1 MSLQYDTDAQEQ
13 SRAQEE
19 SQFWAEQLARY
30 LAPYH
35 ERLDAYLDRRVVGNL
50 TATVAAIVQSRSE
63 LTTSELGSA
72 ICGPAHADA
81 GTQRLQRA
89 LHHPGWEAEV
99 IAEVLWQEADKSR
112 QQMQQQGETPLC
124 IWDSSVLEKP
134 ESEQLQGLGTVRSSR
149 VRRLARSRKGLF
161 NRPSRLPVSV
171 RGFEWESLLLLG
183 SRGVPQVV
191 AMKWWGRQKGVPGQ
205 QRKPQ
210 LVLLSQVAQR
220 WGRQVRHVFDGGSG
234 NGPWLW
240 QLWRYQL
247 RFAVRWKK
255 GNKLIDACGQERK
268 AWEIARGKRAWG
280 EARLL
285 WDTHCR
291 VYRSTRVLARPL
303 RQPQY
308 RGPLWLV
315 VVRQGRGREPWYLLT
330 NEAVQTSEQAWDI
343 VFSYVRSFQIEESFR
358 FQTCELQIGSLR
370 LQGWQARRKM
380 LLLVTMAYGF
390 LLAGLSAPLWL
401 ARCTLLLHWCP
412 PSRLALV
419 EGQSAPLSP
428 SLGSGKPIP
437 HALRAGTPIV
447 GALTSPGL
455 SALYPGGPRFGTSA
469 DICSKTLLWVMS
481 LLKTNLLIL
490 GQQKTDGGTFPPF
503 PFPTPVQPRC

>member
-134 ESEQLQGLGTVRSSR
+134 ESEKLQGLGTVRSSR

-171 RGFEWESLLLLG
+171 RGFEWESILLLG
-183 SRGVPQVV
+183 ASGVPQVV
-191 AMKWWGRQKGVPGQ
+191 AMKWWGRQKGVPGKPRQ
-205 QRKPQ
+205 QQ

-220 WGRQVRHVFDGGSG
+220 WGRQVRHVFDRGSG
-234 NGPWLW
+234 HGPWLW
-240 QLWRYQL
+240 QLWRYRL
-247 RFAVRWKK
+247 RFVVRWKK
-255 GNKLIDACGQERK
+255 GNKLIDAQGQERK
-268 AWEIARGKRAWG
+268 AWEIARGKRPWG
-280 EARLL
+280 KARLL

-291 VYRSTRVLARPL
+291 VYRSTRVLALAVRHPEY
-303 RQPQY
+303 QGQ
-308 RGPLWLV
+308 LWLV

-330 NEAVQTSEQAWDI
+330 NEPVETIAQAWEM
-343 VFSYVRSFQIEESFR
+343 VFSYVSRWKIEESFR
-358 FQTCELQIGSLR
+358 FQKCELLIESLR
-370 LQGWQARRKM
+370 LQSWQARRKM
-380 LLLVTMAYGF
+380 LLLVTLAYGF
-390 LLAGLSAPLWL
+390 LLSLLAAPLWL
-401 ARCTLLLHWCP
+401 ARSKLLLHWCQRADWRLWRGQRALL
-412 PSRLALV
+412 SR
-419 EGQSAPLSP
+419 GR
-428 SLGSGKPIP
+428 
-437 HALRAGTPIV
+437 ALR
-447 GALTSPGL
+447 SPG
-455 SALYPGGPRFGTSA
+455 
-469 DICSKTLLWVMS
+469 
-481 LLKTNLLIL
+481 
-490 GQQKTDGGTFPPF
+490 
-503 PFPTPVQPRC
+503 